1 MLRLGDTL
9 VPLMF
14 MSDGTRLL
22 NFAGDKNQRPIYM
35 AIGNHYSK
43 ICQMP
48 AMHSVLIGSY
58 MLIPLKNLIIHQKR
72 LDERRQTNPEVLN
85 DVVRQVLPP
94 STIKLNPSTESQ

>member
-1 MLRLGDTL
+1 MLTVGDTL
-9 VPLMF
+9 VPLIF

-22 NFAGDKNQRPIYM
+22 NFAGDKNERPIYM

-58 MLIPLKNLIIHQKR
+58 LPIPLKNLIIHQKR
-72 LDERRQTNPEVLN
+72 HDERRRTNPEVLN
-85 DVVRQVLPP
+85 DVVWQVLPP
-94 STIKLNPSTESQ
+94 STFKQNPSTESQ